1 MKHDIMKKRINI
13 PLWFIIAS
21 YGWLI
26 WELAK
31 ENKTAKK
38 SLKSLSAMKKKTSL
52 ESEKNKQLKESLTAY
67 EQILQDE
74 DLLDSIPWNVTMVDD
89 IG

>member
-1 MKHDIMKKRINI
+1 MKHDIMNKRINF
-13 PLWFIIAS
+13 PVWFIIAS

-26 WELAK
+26 WELVK
-31 ENKTAKK
+31 ENRTAKK

-67 EQILQDE
+67 EQVLQDE

-89 IG
+89 I